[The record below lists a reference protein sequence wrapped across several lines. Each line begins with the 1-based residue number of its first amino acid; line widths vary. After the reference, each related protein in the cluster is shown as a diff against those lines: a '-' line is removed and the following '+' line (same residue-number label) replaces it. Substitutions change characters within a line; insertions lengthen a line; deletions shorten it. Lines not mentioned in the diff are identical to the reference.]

1 MSATGAPRR
10 SASPTIAARAP
21 EGARPTS
28 RQVYAAARCMA
39 DLLGLEWP
47 EDRRTMS
54 QLVADLVAQR
64 DRLEAQAATPAPAD
78 IPF

>member
-1 MSATGAPRR
+1 MSISTGAPRR
-10 SASPTIAARAP
+10 SPSPTIAAKAP

-28 RQVYAAARCMA
+28 RQVYAAARAMA
-39 DLLGLEWP
+39 DLLGVEWP

-54 QLVADLVAQR
+54 GLVADLIAKR
-64 DRLEAQAATPAPAD
+64 DELAAVSTSDA